1 MNLAPK
7 TIELRETGNQKQK
20 IKQVLKEKIFL
31 ILINIHYNRKNI
43 S

>member
-7 TIELRETGNQKQK
+7 TIELRETGNEKNK
-20 IKQVLKEKIFL
+20 KVLKEKIFL

>member
-7 TIELRETGNQKQK
+7 TIELRESGNEKNK
-20 IKQVLKEKIFL
+20 NVLKENIFL